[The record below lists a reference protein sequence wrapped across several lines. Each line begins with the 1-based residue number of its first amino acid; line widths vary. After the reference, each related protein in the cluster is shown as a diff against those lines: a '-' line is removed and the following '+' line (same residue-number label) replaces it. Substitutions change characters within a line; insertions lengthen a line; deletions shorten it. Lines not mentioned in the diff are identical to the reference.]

1 MTRGN
6 DIAKPSLRIVENADG
21 TFGFINICAAARW
34 AGVSQQT
41 FADILRRHLR
51 DRKENRVAK
60 LTPKEKVMSA
70 YPELFK

>member
-1 MTRGN
+1 MRSAMSK
-6 DIAKPSLRIVENADG
+6 AKPEVRIVKLNDG
-21 TFGFINICAAARW
+21 SFRLINICAAARW

-51 DRKENRVAK
+51 NRKSAAK
-60 LTPKEKVMSA
+60 PTPKEKVMSA